1 VMRMAASV
9 AAAALLPPPSGT
21 PASYICCQVTAQ
33 DCFTSTFAEVAGKPQ
48 TPWQLLVLM
57 KWSLPAAGSLCTHQ
71 HETRRVPGA
80 GGIAQHCMM
89 QWVSQQGT
97 LQGQQGTGTGYR
109 YSTRQQSYYAIL
121 EQLVNSKH
129 IPLVNSLASSSC
141 MNVLVVA
148 NRAPYSRSTAA
159 DSPSF
164 CQCCCR
170 LLCHCTV
177 AVIEVA

>member
-1 VMRMAASV
+1 MHTLMAACYDTPTNTMLNTIPHPHDSPSNSLSGTSSPAPAVCCSAPTPPSTSRNNTATTAVMRMAASV

-97 LQGQQGTGTGYR
+97 APGSNHTMPYL
-109 YSTRQQSYYAIL
+109 
-121 EQLVNSKH
+121 
-129 IPLVNSLASSSC
+129 NSL
-141 MNVLVVA
+141 
-148 NRAPYSRSTAA
+148 STANI
-159 DSPSF
+159 F
-164 CQCCCR
+164 
-170 LLCHCTV
+170 HW
-177 AVIEVA
+177 